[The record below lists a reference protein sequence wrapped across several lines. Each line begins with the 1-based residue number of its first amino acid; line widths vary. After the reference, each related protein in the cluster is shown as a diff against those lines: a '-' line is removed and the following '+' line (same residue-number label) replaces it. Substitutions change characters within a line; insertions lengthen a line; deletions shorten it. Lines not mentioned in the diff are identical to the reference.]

1 MIHMLLENYAK
12 NLEYFKVLGAPGF
25 FVLKWNISVQ

>member
-1 MIHMLLENYAK
+1 MIQMLLENYAK

-25 FVLKWNISVQ
+25 FRFEMKY